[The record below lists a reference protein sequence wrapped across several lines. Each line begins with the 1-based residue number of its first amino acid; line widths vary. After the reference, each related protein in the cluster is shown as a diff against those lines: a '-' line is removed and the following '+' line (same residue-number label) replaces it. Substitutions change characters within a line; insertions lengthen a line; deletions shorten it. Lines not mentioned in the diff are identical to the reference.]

1 MMWRE
6 HLRTLV
12 DSNGFQ
18 RFIIAV
24 IVLNAITLGLET
36 SGQFV
41 AQFGGLLHAVDRI
54 ALAIFVVEL
63 MLGLAAHGM
72 RFFRDPWS
80 VFDFVVI
87 GIALIPASE
96 AFSVLRALRILR
108 VLRLVALV
116 PSMRGV
122 VSALLS
128 AVPGMASIAALL
140 GLILYVAAVMA
151 TQLFGSHVPDR
162 FGHLGTSLFTLFQ
175 VMTTDDWA
183 AVARQAMQAHPL
195 AWIFFVVYIL
205 VSTFAVLNLF
215 IAVVVRAMEQQVA
228 ADMKANVTERQRADA
243 VATAAILDEV
253 RALRFELAE
262 LRRNAN
268 P

>member
-1 MMWRE
+1 MIWRE

-54 ALAIFVVEL
+54 ALAIFVIEL
-63 MLGLAAHGM
+63 MLRLAAHGM

-108 VLRLVALV
+108 ALRLVALV

-151 TQLFGSHVPDR
+151 TQLFGPHVPDR

-183 AVARQAMQAHPL
+183 AVARQAMQTHPL

-228 ADMKANVTERQRADA
+228 ADMKANVAERQRADA

-253 RALRFELAE
+253 RALRLELAE
-262 LRRNAN
+262 LRRNAK